1 MKLKE
6 NNKGM
11 SLIMV
16 ITAVALVTLLVTV
29 ILTLVMYNFQMKT
42 ANTRSKNNFYN
53 AEKVLDEIRLGLQS
67 DVSDAM
73 SQAYVETMT
82 NYAATNEER
91 AKRTEEFNDT
101 YIEILRKRLESEKK
115 KECYDKDYLLGF
127 LDKEVR
133 ENTALKAVEGKTPAL
148 VVSDHGLTLKNL
160 HLSYQDSKGYLSQVT
175 TDIQIKYPQMDFTQ
189 SESYPNVLQYAI
201 IAQGGIEVPSQ
212 TSKVTIAGSLYAG
225 GSGNSL
231 LIENGNDVGNDVG
244 NNVLVE
250 AKNDVIIADTLKVA
264 SGAYFEGGE
273 KVSLWAKDLEA
284 ADGSKLTL
292 KGSTYVKNDLTL
304 EGGTYVTISGDYYGF
319 GNPKTAA
326 KAKNADAKIQSEIQ
340 ESPADFSSAILIN
353 AIGGAGK
360 AKLNLAKLNLE
371 GVNNLVLAG
380 NAYVGNSKVMMGES
394 LTVKS
399 NQIAYLVP
407 ESCMGSSN
415 PMTPK
420 MRNDLMKDAEV
431 NTSDSAAVADWE
443 IVYKNNLLREVK
455 EKVSAD
461 VVSVDMMSNGN
472 QYYYYMRFDNAKA
485 ASNYFSSYFSDTK
498 GNKGNKLKD
507 YLALYVDEKKLTI
520 NRNSISKKTLNGN
533 ILVYDKDGI
542 SSIGDTI
549 TEGSD
554 LSDDEE
560 YQKKEISWQEMFAS
574 YNTNLTISY
583 DDLSSAQKHRTVY
596 KNLVKDTN
604 LFKDAGNSG
613 WFLFTQEK
621 EKGTETYGAYITNNT
636 SDTLVVDEDFISRA
650 PSGAKIRMII
660 AAGDVKL
667 TTAFTGTIIAGGK
680 VTIASSTATL
690 NCSSNPLEVA
700 NLIAGG
706 TFHSTDE
713 EKAKLKLET
722 YLTDAERY
730 IGRVSEIGKGTD
742 NRIRPENLVV
752 YTNWSKE

>member
-101 YIEILRKRLESEKK
+101 YIEILRERLESDAQSKY
-115 KECYDKDYLLGF
+115 YDIDYLLGF

-133 ENTALKAVEGKTPAL
+133 ENTALEAVEGKTPAL

-231 LIENGNDVGNDVG
+231 LIENGNDM
-244 NNVLVE
+244 LVE
-250 AKNDVIIADTLKVA
+250 PKNDVIIANTLKVG
-264 SGAYFEGGE
+264 SGAEFEGGE
-273 KVSLWAKDLEA
+273 KVSLWTKDLEA
-284 ADGSKLTL
+284 ADASKLTL

-304 EGGTYVTISGDYYGF
+304 EGGTEVTVSGDYYGF
-319 GNPKTAA
+319 GNPKTAE
-326 KAKNADAKIQSEIQ
+326 KAKNADAKIQSDIQ
-340 ESPADFSSAILIN
+340 KAPADFSSAILVN
-353 AIGGAGK
+353 ALGGSGK
-360 AKLNLAKLNLE
+360 AKLNLK

-380 NAYVGNSKVMMGES
+380 NAYVGDSKVMMGES

-407 ESCMGSSN
+407 ESCMGTSN

-420 MRNDLMKDAEV
+420 MRNDLMTAAGVD
-431 NTSDSAAVADWE
+431 TSDSAAVANWD
-443 IVYKNNLLREVK
+443 ILYKNQLLTKVK
-455 EKVSAD
+455 TAVSSD
-461 VVSVDMMSNGN
+461 VVSVDMMSNGK

-485 ASNYFSSYFSDTK
+485 ASNYFSSYFS
-498 GNKGNKLKD
+498 GSKGNKLKD
-507 YLALYVDEKKLTI
+507 YLALYVDEQELTI
-520 NRNSISKKTLNGN
+520 NRSSISKKTLNGN
-533 ILVYDKDGI
+533 ILVYDENGI

-549 TEGSD
+549 TAGSD

-604 LFKDAGNSG
+604 LFQEAGNSG

-621 EKGTETYGAYITNNT
+621 EEGTETYGAYITNNT

-667 TTAFTGTIIAGGK
+667 TTDFTGTIIAGGK

-690 NCSSNPLEVA
+690 NCSSKPLEVA

-713 EKAKLKLET
+713 EKAKLKLES

-730 IGRVSEIGKGTD
+730 IGRVSEMVKGTD

>member
-133 ENTALKAVEGKTPAL
+133 ENTALKAVEGKTLAL

-231 LIENGNDVGNDVG
+231 LIENGNG
-244 NNVLVE
+244 VLVE
-250 AKNDVIIADTLKVA
+250 PKNDVIIADTLKVG
-264 SGAYFEGGE
+264 SGAKFEGGE

-284 ADGSKLTL
+284 AGALKLTL
-292 KGSTYVKNDLTL
+292 QGSTYVKNDLTL

-326 KAKNADAKIQSEIQ
+326 KAKNADAKIQSDIQ
-340 ESPADFSSAILIN
+340 KAPADFSSAILVN
-353 AIGGAGK
+353 ALGGSGK
-360 AKLNLAKLNLE
+360 AKLNLK

-420 MRNDLMKDAEV
+420 MRNDLMTSAGVD
-431 NTSDSAAVADWE
+431 TSDSGAVADWE
-443 IVYKNNLLREVK
+443 IVYKNQLLTKVK
-455 EKVSAD
+455 EAVSSD
-461 VVSVDMMSNGN
+461 VVSVDMMSNGK

-485 ASNYFSSYFSDTK
+485 ASNYFSSYFS
-498 GNKGNKLKD
+498 GSKGNKLKD
-507 YLALYVDEKKLTI
+507 YLALYVDEKELTI
-520 NRNSISKKTLNGN
+520 NRSSISKKTLNGN
-533 ILVYDKDGI
+533 ILVYDENGI

-549 TEGSD
+549 TAGSD

-604 LFKDAGNSG
+604 LFKAAGNSG

-636 SDTLVVDEDFISRA
+636 SDTLVVDEEFISRA

-660 AAGDVKL
+660 AAGNVKL
-667 TTAFTGTIIAGGK
+667 TTDFTGTIIAGGK
-680 VTIASSTATL
+680 VTIASSTAAL
-690 NCSSNPLEVA
+690 NCTSEPLEVA

-730 IGRVSEIGKGTD
+730 IGRVSEIGKGKD

>member
-101 YIEILRKRLESEKK
+101 YIEILRERLESDAQIQY
-115 KECYDKDYLLGF
+115 YDIDYLLGF

-133 ENTALKAVEGKTPAL
+133 ENTALEAVEGKTPAL

-231 LIENGNDVGNDVG
+231 LIENGNDM
-244 NNVLVE
+244 LVE
-250 AKNDVIIADTLKVA
+250 PKNDVIIANTLKVG
-264 SGAYFEGGE
+264 SGAEFEGGE
-273 KVSLWAKDLEA
+273 KVSLWTKDLEA
-284 ADGSKLTL
+284 ADASKLTL
-292 KGSTYVKNDLTL
+292 KGSTYIKNDLTL
-304 EGGTYVTISGDYYGF
+304 EGGTDVTISGDYYGF
-319 GNPKTAA
+319 GNPKTAE
-326 KAKNADAKIQSEIQ
+326 KAKNADAKIQSDIQ
-340 ESPADFSSAILIN
+340 KAPADFSSAILVN
-353 AIGGAGK
+353 ALGGSGK
-360 AKLNLAKLNLE
+360 AKLNLK

-380 NAYVGNSKVMMGES
+380 NAYVGDSKVMMGES

-407 ESCMGSSN
+407 ESCMGTSN

-420 MRNDLMKDAEV
+420 MRNDLMTAAGVD
-431 NTSDSAAVADWE
+431 TSDSGAVVDWD
-443 IVYKNNLLREVK
+443 IVYKNQLLTKVK
-455 EKVSAD
+455 TAVSSD
-461 VVSVDMMSNGN
+461 VVSVDMMSNGK

-485 ASNYFSSYFSDTK
+485 ASNYFSSYFS
-498 GNKGNKLKD
+498 GSKGNKLKD
-507 YLALYVDEKKLTI
+507 YLALYVDEQELTI
-520 NRNSISKKTLNGN
+520 NRSSISKKTLNGN
-533 ILVYDKDGI
+533 ILVYDENGI

-549 TEGSD
+549 TAGSD

-604 LFKDAGNSG
+604 LFQEAGNSG
-613 WFLFTQEK
+613 W
-621 EKGTETYGAYITNNT
+621 
-636 SDTLVVDEDFISRA
+636 V
-650 PSGAKIRMII
+650 
-660 AAGDVKL
+660 
-667 TTAFTGTIIAGGK
+667 FTG
-680 VTIASSTATL
+680 
-690 NCSSNPLEVA
+690 E
-700 NLIAGG
+700 
-706 TFHSTDE
+706 
-713 EKAKLKLET
+713 
-722 YLTDAERY
+722 
-730 IGRVSEIGKGTD
+730 GRG
-742 NRIRPENLVV
+742 N
-752 YTNWSKE
+752 